1 MKRHLVHAVLIGA
14 LAFTG
19 VGTAL
24 PAAAGPAPLKT
35 ADTAI
40 QESPEAQKVNP
51 VFSDKELKI
60 MAESS
65 GRTVSEQREY
75 VEAQAEQNNELYELA
90 QKGNDFDGAFFNEDN
105 ELVVQASAGS
115 LEAKAAKAKGLEVRD
130 PQNGESK
137 LNEIVDALNSVD
149 GDRSAIA
156 SIAPE
161 VIDDR
166 VVITVSDADAKSAVL
181 DKAAEYGDAVTVV
194 EGERNILHTT
204 ARGGDKV
211 SVPGSYCSAG
221 FPASTTG
228 GTKVMIWAGHC
239 VEGQQNFSVGGSTF
253 GTFAATAF
261 KPYDGKPDRD
271 IGAIYVNAGNSVS
284 TSVNTYGSDFGI
296 TNADRGAWQAPVGTD
311 MCRTG
316 ATSGVTCGKVTG
328 YNASVNYSDNQGRSV
343 AQVSGLGTSSVC
355 TAPGDSGGAYT
366 AGGYAVGMTSGGPSN
381 QRCGFNGGYMGGSS
395 YFQPVQDALNYYG
408 LRYGHR

>member
-75 VEAQAEQNNELYELA
+75 VEAQAEQNNELYELS

-105 ELVVQASAGS
+105 ELVVQAAAGS
-115 LEAKAAKAKGLEVRD
+115 TEAKAAEAKGLEVRD
-130 PQNGESK
+130 PQHGESK

-161 VIDDR
+161 I
-166 VVITVSDADAKSAVL
+166 I
-181 DKAAEYGDAVTVV
+181 
-194 EGERNILHTT
+194 
-204 ARGGDKV
+204 
-211 SVPGSYCSAG
+211 
-221 FPASTTG
+221 
-228 GTKVMIWAGHC
+228 
-239 VEGQQNFSVGGSTF
+239 
-253 GTFAATAF
+253 
-261 KPYDGKPDRD
+261 YDLSL
-271 IGAIYVNAGNSVS
+271 IHI
-284 TSVNTYGSDFGI
+284 
-296 TNADRGAWQAPVGTD
+296 
-311 MCRTG
+311 
-316 ATSGVTCGKVTG
+316 
-328 YNASVNYSDNQGRSV
+328 
-343 AQVSGLGTSSVC
+343 
-355 TAPGDSGGAYT
+355 
-366 AGGYAVGMTSGGPSN
+366 
-381 QRCGFNGGYMGGSS
+381 
-395 YFQPVQDALNYYG
+395 
-408 LRYGHR
+408 